1 MHSQVIYSQ
10 QEGKARLQRE
20 APLPGRRRETAG
32 GKRIVKAVICKAYGP
47 PENLV
52 LEDVEPLKPGRGQVV
67 VSVKACGVNFPDT
80 LIIQGLYQ
88 FKPSPPF
95 SPGVERVKPGDRVI
109 AFSAY
114 GGFAEEMLAEAGGLI
129 PMPAAM
135 DFDTAASFVMTYG
148 TDIHALKDRAHLR
161 PGETLLV
168 LGAAGGIGLAAVEI
182 GKAMGAKVIAAASS
196 EEKLAICRQH
206 GADDAINYSNEDL
219 KERVKALTG
228 GQGVD
233 VIVDPVGGAYSEPAL
248 RGIAWNGRFLVI
260 GFTAGDIP
268 RIPLNL
274 LLLKGCSIVGVFWGS
289 FAARDPQHNR
299 ENLRD
304 LLGWLKAGKLK
315 PRISA
320 RYSLEHAADAL
331 NDILQ
336 RKVTGKTVLVV
347 HGEEKSNT
355 PVFGAIR

>member
-1 MHSQVIYSQ
+1 M
-10 QEGKARLQRE
+10 
-20 APLPGRRRETAG
+20 
-32 GKRIVKAVICKAYGP
+32 KAVLCTAYGP

-52 LEDVEPLKPGRGQVV
+52 LGDVEPLRPGRGQVV

-95 SPGVERVKPGDRVI
+95 SPGSEVAGIVKEVGAGVESVKPGDRVI

-114 GGFAEEMLAEAGGLI
+114 GGFAEEVLAEADGLI
-129 PMPAAM
+129 PMPAAL

-148 TDIHALKDRAHLR
+148 TGIHALKDRAHLR

-182 GKAMGAKVIAAASS
+182 GKTMGAQVIAAASS
-196 EEKLAICRQH
+196 SEKLAICRQH
-206 GADDAINYSNEDL
+206 GADDTINYSTEDV

-228 GQGVD
+228 GHGVD
-233 VIVDPVGGAYSEPAL
+233 VIVDPVGGAYSESAL
-248 RGIAWNGRFLVI
+248 RSMAWNGRFLII
-260 GFTAGDIP
+260 GFTSGDIP
-268 RIPLNL
+268 RIPLNVP
-274 LLLKGCSIVGVFWGS
+274 LLKGCSIVGVFWGS
-289 FAARDPQHNR
+289 FAVRDPQHNQ

-304 LLGWLKAGKLK
+304 LLGWIQAGKLN

-320 RYSLEHAADAL
+320 RYPLERAADAL

-347 HGEEKSNT
+347 
-355 PVFGAIR
+355 